1 MQVNVTHNWDAVE
14 YEKHS
19 ASQQQWARD
28 VIRTLKLAGDERILD
43 IGCGDG
49 KVTIELAAL
58 VPEGQ
63 VLGID
68 SSESMVAFAH
78 RRFPHVRYPN
88 LQFRLGNAT
97 RLAYRCEFD
106 LVVSFASLHWV
117 NDHFAVLSGIKRS
130 LKPGGRTVLQFG
142 GKGNAAM
149 ISDVANGLT
158 TDNRWKGYFKNFT
171 YPWFFYSV
179 DEYRGFLK
187 RSGLSAE
194 RVELVPKD
202 MLHDGRDALTGW
214 LRTVFLP
221 YTERI
226 PEASREDFI
235 GEIADAYVERRPPD
249 IHGGIHVKMVRLEVE
264 ATLDLN

>member
-1 MQVNVTHNWDAVE
+1 MQLNVTHNWDAAE

-19 ASQQQWARD
+19 SSQQQWAHD

-49 KVTIELAAL
+49 KVTAELAAL
-58 VPEGQ
+58 VPRGH

-68 SSESMVAFAH
+68 SSENMIAFAH
-78 RRFPHVRYPN
+78 RRFPPVQYPN
-88 LQFRLGNAT
+88 LQFRLGDAT

-117 NDHFAVLSGIKRS
+117 RDHLAVLSGIKRS
-130 LKPGGRTVLQFG
+130 LEPGGRAVLQFG
-142 GKGNAAM
+142 GKDNAAM
-149 ISDVANGLT
+149 ISDVASVLT
-158 TDNRWKGYFKNFT
+158 TDNRWKGYFKSFT

-179 DEYRGFLK
+179 EEYSGFVE
-187 RSGLSAE
+187 RTGLSAK
-194 RVELVPKD
+194 RVQLVPKD
-202 MLHDGRDALTGW
+202 MVHDGSDALTGW

-221 YTERI
+221 YTESL
-226 PEASREDFI
+226 PEALREDFVE
-235 GEIADAYVERRPPD
+235 GIANAYVERRPPD
-249 IHGGIHVKMVRLEVE
+249 ENGVIHVKMVRLEVE